1 MIKIFFTIIT
11 VLAIVSVTYKR
22 IRQGKFQSVKKIIH
36 DINKQYIDLFRGR
49 SQYLSFWQWMIFIL
63 SQGFIVLAIMVRIFE
78 DIYKYISEHYI
89 IAAKISTIIGL
100 LILTYFI
107 VGYLLLSIT
116 NVYKCLYKIEDKNTK
131 SDLLISYFIISMYT
145 TILLIFPEK
154 FGENYKIGLIGVILS
169 YLLNLKVLIK
179 IIRSPEI
186 IEVKSSDNV
195 SYNHVGVVAGIL
207 LVMVLLSLALGVC
220 FISSSMEGAYSN
232 NPTYFD
238 LFYYTLITFTTVGYG
253 DISPVSIM
261 AKLMGM
267 VISITSVLCLTIFVS
282 SVLSYKKEE

>member
-1 MIKIFFTIIT
+1 MVKMFFIFIT
-11 VLAIVSVTYKR
+11 MLAIISVTYKR
-22 IRQGKFQSVKKIIH
+22 IKHTKFYSVKKLIH
-36 DINKQYIDLFRGR
+36 DINRQYIFLFKGK

-63 SQGFIVLAIMVRIFE
+63 SQGFLVIGIMIGIFE
-78 DIYKYISEHYI
+78 DLYKYISDNHI
-89 IAAKISTIIGL
+89 VAVKISTIIFL
-100 LILTYFI
+100 VIVTYFI
-107 VGYLLLSIT
+107 VGYLLLSFG
-116 NVYKCLYKIEDKNTK
+116 NVYKCLYKIQDKNTK
-131 SDLLISYFIISMYT
+131 SDLVISYFIISMYM

-154 FGENYKIGLIGVILS
+154 FGENYKIGLVGVALS
-169 YLLNLKVLIK
+169 YLLNLKVLLK

-186 IEVKSSDNV
+186 VEVDKKHNIN
-195 SYNHVGVVAGIL
+195 YNHVGVVAGIL
-207 LVMVLLSLALGVC
+207 LVMVLLSLGLGVC
-220 FISSSMEGAYSN
+220 FVSSSSAGAYTN

-253 DISPVSIM
+253 DISPVSTM